1 MQTFR
6 YPDSNLDSSD
16 RFAVMF
22 ASTLRGFFFLSRKGV
37 STYNLNNNIAHT
49 FEEIVT
55 WKWLS
60 FSNLWYSYTCLYM
73 VQQEMV
79 LPYTTKQCVF
89 AFSLFTS
96 QGWKAANLKRSGA
109 VAATWPFQWS
119 VNLYLDMDNRMFNN
133 EFKVHIA
140 YPLGEWETMQDN
152 VYGWSRPL
160 VMVRNIFRFTYTT

>member
-1 MQTFR
+1 
-6 YPDSNLDSSD
+6 
-16 RFAVMF
+16 MF

-73 VQQEMV
+73 VQQETV
-79 LPYTTKQCVF
+79 LPYIAKQCVF
-89 AFSLFTS
+89 AFTLFTS
-96 QGWKAANLKRSGA
+96 QGWKAANLERSGA
-109 VAATWPFQWS
+109 VVATWPFQWS

-160 VMVRNIFRFTYTT
+160 VMVRNIFRFTYTTEILRTGPIEYWFCELR